1 MDEESQGESSG
12 IIMELQA
19 LRSKRLPNSSAEH
32 PDRNMDVDLQITY
45 QSHNLNENLK
55 WSHGHYG
62 HFAPAGLTGTPDRS

>member
-55 WSHGHYG
+55 
-62 HFAPAGLTGTPDRS
+62 